1 MALKIEKKERETT
14 QSVIRRFS
22 RAIKGSGILKEAR
35 KRRFFQKELNDTA
48 RKAAALRRIRSL
60 SLIHIWMITGRV
72 ADRINLLCLSP
83 GTTSES
89 DFREWIRFTDSLSSF
104 YFNEGLQEEINLYL
118 EDLGFG
124 VDYLTL

>member
-48 RKAAALRRIRSL
+48 KKAAALRRIRSKEEYERKEKL
-60 SLIHIWMITGRV
+60 GLNKSRFTGR
-72 ADRINLLCLSP
+72 
-83 GTTSES
+83 
-89 DFREWIRFTDSLSSF
+89 F
-104 YFNEGLQEEINLYL
+104 
-118 EDLGFG
+118 
-124 VDYLTL
+124 